1 MQVGPI
7 SSTKYSPVNNNG
19 SGNNAFL
26 INKSEYH
33 SDTFQK
39 KITPNFKGYKV
50 NKALFNPLNGSD
62 KDNRAL
68 AEVFHK
74 ESDTQIEQA
83 CKTRY
88 TNFIGYTSNSKFE
101 QAYKEF
107 MPHVTEVREHAQKV
121 EQDIAKLTELSAKGD
136 SNFSKQQDR
145 IAKSF
150 FELLKIEQT
159 GRKIPNR
166 NGIFIYGDAPNS
178 DKRNFVEW
186 FKKNVPANFEE
197 ITYDDSEPLES
208 IKRIVAKAE
217 KAEIVHQQTG
227 KRTVLYI
234 KEMDRLLTDVRN
246 KENLIIT
253 ARFKNFAEHCSE
265 RYHTT
270 ILLTTTYPL
279 GEFESATI
287 ASHRF
292 ETQINLKDGIKPK
305 QKLELKTL
313 QKEKERLKESS
324 SKLSDY
330 FWYEED
336 DTSSSNNDDRPLWG
350 PYESDEWQY
359 RM

>member
-1 MQVGPI
+1 MQVRPI
-7 SSTKYSPVNNNG
+7 SSIKYSTINNND
-19 SGNNAFL
+19 SRNKTFL
-26 INKSEYH
+26 MNKTVYH

-107 MPHVTEVREHAQKV
+107 MPHVTEVRKHAQIV

-145 IAKSF
+145 IAKDF
-150 FELLKIEQT
+150 FELLKIEQS
-159 GRKIPNR
+159 GRKITNN
-166 NGIFIYGDAPNS
+166 NGILIYGDAPNS
-178 DKRNFVEW
+178 DKRDFVEW
-186 FKKNVPANFEE
+186 FKNNVPANFEE
-197 ITYDDSEPLES
+197 ITYDDSEPFES
-208 IKRIVAKAE
+208 IKRIIATAE
-217 KAEIVHQQTG
+217 KAEILHQQTG

-234 KEMDRLLTDVRN
+234 KEMDKLLTDESSRESR
-246 KENLIIT
+246 KMI
-253 ARFKNFAEHCSE
+253 ARFKQFAEHCSE

-270 ILLTTTYPL
+270 ILLTTAYPL
-279 GEFESATI
+279 DEFEDASI

-292 ETQINLKDGIKPK
+292 ETQLNLKDGIKPK

-313 QKEKERLKESS
+313 QKEKERLNESS

-336 DTSSSNNDDRPLWG
+336 NSSSSNNDDRPLWG
-350 PYESDEWQY
+350 PYESDEWQF